1 MDYLYVD
8 YDNSLIDRTPEIE
21 AYHFYGAEAA
31 LANEK
36 RALRCIRYALEE
48 ILQWDADKSIKQF
61 DRYVIK
67 VMRLEKLLSY
77 ISFPPEVPF
86 GDPRYILSLLYP
98 DKVRMNQQDL
108 IEEVYERVLKGDG
121 KQFPREYFVGGIG
134 FRRFCFCLK
143 YLIENKKTFTTVEE
157 IYEFFNSAAGKK
169 FLYEYRLK
177 VPADQFAIS
186 MMDAIYNIT
195 KREPHSTLLYH
206 FYCFQNNLKKLN
218 NLDDEVI
225 EYLKQEYEYEDE
237 DLYDSDDD
245 NNPAAEE
252 EFLDEEEQETLQDL
266 QDMDYDEFSALAE
279 MIDDTEIEDDEFSEL
294 TDVINDT
301 DMDTDNPY
309 MEDD

>member
-8 YDNSLIDRTPEIE
+8 YDNSLIGRTPEIE

-48 ILQWDADKSIKQF
+48 ILQWDADKAIKQF
-61 DRYVIK
+61 DRYIIK
-67 VMRLEKLLSY
+67 IMKLEKLLTY

-98 DKVRMNQQDL
+98 DKIRMNQQDL

-143 YLIENKKTFTTVEE
+143 YLLENKKTFTTVEE

-186 MMDAIYNIT
+186 MTDVIYAIT
-195 KREPHSTLLYH
+195 KTEPYSALLYH
-206 FYCFQNNLKKLN
+206 YYRFQNNLSQLNGNEDKL
-218 NLDDEVI
+218 DEYVD
-225 EYLKQEYEYEDE
+225 EDNEYEE
-237 DLYDSDDD
+237 DSDTEEQTVTEDD
-245 NNPAAEE
+245 YNLTQEEREELENLQKMDDDDFYALADMIEE
-252 EFLDEEEQETLQDL
+252 ENLTYENGEDSD
-266 QDMDYDEFSALAE
+266 
-279 MIDDTEIEDDEFSEL
+279 EIE
-294 TDVINDT
+294 
-301 DMDTDNPY
+301 
-309 MEDD
+309 